1 MKLLYEASNFTIQAR
16 WVIPFAILGIIGVLL
31 LLCSRKPFF
40 KLLAA
45 VCLVICAI
53 AALRFCFG
61 YVQVIQAYKQG
72 NYKSV
77 EGYVENFIPASS
89 GGEDQEDME
98 EESFDIKGFPM
109 VINLL
114 RSLVTTDH
122 RHRVDISRKT
132 VSISRSVIFQRK
144 KDMSSLRFRKENK
157 RIFYN
162 KKYRKLSN
170 DKFPVFCIFRFL
182 YNNKKL
188 ILTHKFSTLLSKFC
202 TQTTFFRF
210 RWCNITKILDGCDIN
225 TTDNSFDL
233 SLYRNVIED
242 CLITQ

>member
-77 EGYVENFIPASS
+77 E
-89 GGEDQEDME
+89 
-98 EESFDIKGFPM
+98 EESFDIKGVHFSYGDKF
-109 VINLL
+109 IKKFGY
-114 RSLVTTDH
+114 H
-122 RHRVDISRKT
+122 RPSTQGGYI
-132 VSISRSVIFQRK
+132 K
-144 KDMSSLRFRKENK
+144 KDGQYLKIGYISTEKGYVIVKIQERK
-157 RIFYN
+157 
-162 KKYRKLSN
+162 
-170 DKFPVFCIFRFL
+170 
-182 YNNKKL
+182 
-188 ILTHKFSTLLSKFC
+188 
-202 TQTTFFRF
+202 
-210 RWCNITKILDGCDIN
+210 
-225 TTDNSFDL
+225 
-233 SLYRNVIED
+233 
-242 CLITQ
+242 

>member
-1 MKLLYEASNFTIQAR
+1 MGHSICYFRNYRSITALMFTETI
-16 WVIPFAILGIIGVLL
+16 
-31 LLCSRKPFF
+31 F

-72 NYKSV
+72 NYKNV
-77 EGYVENFIPASS
+77 EGYVENFVPASS

-98 EESFDIKGFPM
+98 EESFDIKGVHFPM

-132 VSISRSVIFQRK
+132 VSISRSAIFQRK
-144 KDMSSLRFRKENK
+144 
-157 RIFYN
+157 RICH
-162 KKYRKLSN
+162 R
-170 DKFPVFCIFRFL
+170 
-182 YNNKKL
+182 
-188 ILTHKFSTLLSKFC
+188 
-202 TQTTFFRF
+202 
-210 RWCNITKILDGCDIN
+210 
-225 TTDNSFDL
+225 
-233 SLYRNVIED
+233 
-242 CLITQ
+242 

>member
-77 EGYVENFIPASS
+77 EGYVENFVPASS

-98 EESFDIKGFPM
+98 EESFDIKGVHFSYGDKF
-109 VINLL
+109 IKKFGY
-114 RSLVTTDH
+114 H

-170 DKFPVFCIFRFL
+170 DKFPVFCI
-182 YNNKKL
+182 
-188 ILTHKFSTLLSKFC
+188 
-202 TQTTFFRF
+202 
-210 RWCNITKILDGCDIN
+210 LDSYAII
-225 TTDNSFDL
+225 
-233 SLYRNVIED
+233 RN
-242 CLITQ
+242 

>member
-61 YVQVIQAYKQG
+61 YVQVIQAYILYQHPA
-72 NYKSV
+72 V
-77 EGYVENFIPASS
+77 EKIRKIWKKKALILRVFI
-89 GGEDQEDME
+89 
-98 EESFDIKGFPM
+98 FPM

-170 DKFPVFCIFRFL
+170 DKFPVFCI
-182 YNNKKL
+182 
-188 ILTHKFSTLLSKFC
+188 
-202 TQTTFFRF
+202 
-210 RWCNITKILDGCDIN
+210 LDSYAII
-225 TTDNSFDL
+225 
-233 SLYRNVIED
+233 RN
-242 CLITQ
+242 

>member
-98 EESFDIKGFPM
+98 EESFDIKGVHFSYGDKFIKKFGYHRPSTQLKA
-109 VINLL
+109 VRLALSRCSAIKTLSRLSACRRTFLL
-114 RSLVTTDH
+114 LPVLMQ
-122 RHRVDISRKT
+122 T
-132 VSISRSVIFQRK
+132 VSAP
-144 KDMSSLRFRKENK
+144 LFRN
-157 RIFYN
+157 
-162 KKYRKLSN
+162 
-170 DKFPVFCIFRFL
+170 
-182 YNNKKL
+182 
-188 ILTHKFSTLLSKFC
+188 
-202 TQTTFFRF
+202 
-210 RWCNITKILDGCDIN
+210 
-225 TTDNSFDL
+225 
-233 SLYRNVIED
+233 
-242 CLITQ
+242 

>member
-98 EESFDIKGFPM
+98 EESFDIPM

-132 VSISRSVIFQRK
+132 VSISRSAIFQRK

-170 DKFPVFCIFRFL
+170 DKFPVFCI
-182 YNNKKL
+182 
-188 ILTHKFSTLLSKFC
+188 
-202 TQTTFFRF
+202 
-210 RWCNITKILDGCDIN
+210 LDSYTII
-225 TTDNSFDL
+225 
-233 SLYRNVIED
+233 RN
-242 CLITQ
+242 

>member
-98 EESFDIKGFPM
+98 EESFDIKGVHFSYGDKF
-109 VINLL
+109 IKK
-114 RSLVTTDH
+114 VTTDH

-132 VSISRSVIFQRK
+132 VSISRSAIFQRK

-170 DKFPVFCIFRFL
+170 DKFPVFCI
-182 YNNKKL
+182 
-188 ILTHKFSTLLSKFC
+188 
-202 TQTTFFRF
+202 
-210 RWCNITKILDGCDIN
+210 LDSYTII
-225 TTDNSFDL
+225 
-233 SLYRNVIED
+233 RN
-242 CLITQ
+242 

>member
-1 MKLLYEASNFTIQAR
+1 MEGRLEYMKLLYEASNFTIQAR

-89 GGEDQEDME
+89 GGVDQEDME
-98 EESFDIKGFPM
+98 EESFDIKGVHFSYGDKF
-109 VINLL
+109 IKKFGY
-114 RSLVTTDH
+114 H
-122 RHRVDISRKT
+122 RPSTQGGYI
-132 VSISRSVIFQRK
+132 K
-144 KDMSSLRFRKENK
+144 KDGQYLKIGYISTEKGYVIVKIQERK
-157 RIFYN
+157 
-162 KKYRKLSN
+162 
-170 DKFPVFCIFRFL
+170 
-182 YNNKKL
+182 
-188 ILTHKFSTLLSKFC
+188 
-202 TQTTFFRF
+202 
-210 RWCNITKILDGCDIN
+210 
-225 TTDNSFDL
+225 
-233 SLYRNVIED
+233 
-242 CLITQ
+242 

>member
-77 EGYVENFIPASS
+77 DPVVEKIRKIWKKKALISRVFI
-89 GGEDQEDME
+89 
-98 EESFDIKGFPM
+98 FPM

-132 VSISRSVIFQRK
+132 VSISRSAIFQRK

-170 DKFPVFCIFRFL
+170 DKFPVFCI
-182 YNNKKL
+182 
-188 ILTHKFSTLLSKFC
+188 
-202 TQTTFFRF
+202 
-210 RWCNITKILDGCDIN
+210 LDSYTII
-225 TTDNSFDL
+225 
-233 SLYRNVIED
+233 RN
-242 CLITQ
+242 

>member
-1 MKLLYEASNFTIQAR
+1 MEGRLEYMKLLYEASNFTIQAR

-98 EESFDIKGFPM
+98 EESFDIKGC
-109 VINLL
+109 LL
-114 RSLVTTDH
+114 YTSPSPRD
-122 RHRVDISRKT
+122 R
-132 VSISRSVIFQRK
+132 
-144 KDMSSLRFRKENK
+144 
-157 RIFYN
+157 
-162 KKYRKLSN
+162 
-170 DKFPVFCIFRFL
+170 
-182 YNNKKL
+182 
-188 ILTHKFSTLLSKFC
+188 
-202 TQTTFFRF
+202 
-210 RWCNITKILDGCDIN
+210 G
-225 TTDNSFDL
+225 
-233 SLYRNVIED
+233 
-242 CLITQ
+242 

>member
-77 EGYVENFIPASS
+77 EGYVENFVPASS

-98 EESFDIKGFPM
+98 EESFDIKGVHFSYGDKF
-109 VINLL
+109 IKKFGY
-114 RSLVTTDH
+114 
-122 RHRVDISRKT
+122 HRVDISRKT
-132 VSISRSVIFQRK
+132 VSISRSAIFQRK

-162 KKYRKLSN
+162 KKYRKLSH
-170 DKFPVFCIFRFL
+170 DKFPVFCILDSL

>member
-1 MKLLYEASNFTIQAR
+1 MEGRLEYMKLLYEASNFTIQAR

-77 EGYVENFIPASS
+77 EGYVEKIRKIWKKKALISRVFI
-89 GGEDQEDME
+89 
-98 EESFDIKGFPM
+98 FPM

-132 VSISRSVIFQRK
+132 VSISRSAIFQRK

-162 KKYRKLSN
+162 KKYRKL
-170 DKFPVFCIFRFL
+170 
-182 YNNKKL
+182 
-188 ILTHKFSTLLSKFC
+188 
-202 TQTTFFRF
+202 
-210 RWCNITKILDGCDIN
+210 
-225 TTDNSFDL
+225 
-233 SLYRNVIED
+233 
-242 CLITQ
+242 

>member
-31 LLCSRKPFF
+31 LLCSKKTFF
-40 KLLAA
+40 KLLSA

-89 GGEDQEDME
+89 GGEIRKIWKKKALILRV
-98 EESFDIKGFPM
+98 FIFPM

-132 VSISRSVIFQRK
+132 VSISRLVIFQRK

-157 RIFYN
+157 RIFYK

-170 DKFPVFCIFRFL
+170 DKFPVFCI
-182 YNNKKL
+182 
-188 ILTHKFSTLLSKFC
+188 
-202 TQTTFFRF
+202 
-210 RWCNITKILDGCDIN
+210 LDSYTII
-225 TTDNSFDL
+225 
-233 SLYRNVIED
+233 RN
-242 CLITQ
+242 

>member
-1 MKLLYEASNFTIQAR
+1 MGHSICYFRNYR
-16 WVIPFAILGIIGVLL
+16 VLL

-98 EESFDIKGFPM
+98 EESFDIKGVHFPM

-122 RHRVDISRKT
+122 RHRWIYQER
-132 VSISRSVIFQRK
+132 RSVSQDRLYF
-144 KDMSSLRFRKENK
+144 NGK
-157 RIFYN
+157 RICH
-162 KKYRKLSN
+162 R
-170 DKFPVFCIFRFL
+170 
-182 YNNKKL
+182 
-188 ILTHKFSTLLSKFC
+188 
-202 TQTTFFRF
+202 
-210 RWCNITKILDGCDIN
+210 
-225 TTDNSFDL
+225 
-233 SLYRNVIED
+233 
-242 CLITQ
+242 

>member
-77 EGYVENFIPASS
+77 EGYVENFVPASVVEKIRKIWKKKALIS
-89 GGEDQEDME
+89 RV
-98 EESFDIKGFPM
+98 FIFPM

-132 VSISRSVIFQRK
+132 VSISRSAIFQRK
-144 KDMSSLRFRKENK
+144 KDMSSLRFRKEK
-157 RIFYN
+157 
-162 KKYRKLSN
+162 
-170 DKFPVFCIFRFL
+170 
-182 YNNKKL
+182 
-188 ILTHKFSTLLSKFC
+188 
-202 TQTTFFRF
+202 
-210 RWCNITKILDGCDIN
+210 
-225 TTDNSFDL
+225 
-233 SLYRNVIED
+233 
-242 CLITQ
+242 

>member
-1 MKLLYEASNFTIQAR
+1 M
-16 WVIPFAILGIIGVLL
+16 ILRVFIFSYGDKFI
-31 LLCSRKPFF
+31 K
-40 KLLAA
+40 K
-45 VCLVICAI
+45 
-53 AALRFCFG
+53 FG
-61 YVQVIQAYKQG
+61 YHRPSTQG
-72 NYKSV
+72 GYIKKDGQYLKIGYIST
-77 EGYVENFIPASS
+77 EKGYVIVLRVKEKK
-89 GGEDQEDME
+89 
-98 EESFDIKGFPM
+98 IKELF
-109 VINLL
+109 N
-114 RSLVTTDH
+114 
-122 RHRVDISRKT
+122 
-132 VSISRSVIFQRK
+132 
-144 KDMSSLRFRKENK
+144 
-157 RIFYN
+157 N

>member
-1 MKLLYEASNFTIQAR
+1 MCLRLIWWRYGIFESLRILRCNDNKSELSNTFTWSGKSMEGRLEYMKLLYEASNFTIQAR

-98 EESFDIKGFPM
+98 EESFDIKGVHFSYGDKF
-109 VINLL
+109 IKKFGY
-114 RSLVTTDH
+114 H
-122 RHRVDISRKT
+122 RPSTQGGYI
-132 VSISRSVIFQRK
+132 K
-144 KDMSSLRFRKENK
+144 KDGQYLKIGYISTEKGYVIVKIQERK
-157 RIFYN
+157 
-162 KKYRKLSN
+162 
-170 DKFPVFCIFRFL
+170 
-182 YNNKKL
+182 
-188 ILTHKFSTLLSKFC
+188 
-202 TQTTFFRF
+202 
-210 RWCNITKILDGCDIN
+210 
-225 TTDNSFDL
+225 
-233 SLYRNVIED
+233 
-242 CLITQ
+242 